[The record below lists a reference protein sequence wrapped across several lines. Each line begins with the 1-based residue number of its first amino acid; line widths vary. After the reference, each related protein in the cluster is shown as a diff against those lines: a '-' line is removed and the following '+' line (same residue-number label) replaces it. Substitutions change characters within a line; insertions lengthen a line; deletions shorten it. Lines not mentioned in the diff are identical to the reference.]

1 MTGAIHQLC
10 AIDALASLHSG
21 PDGLDDAEAA
31 RRLGEFG
38 PNRIERILA
47 ALLELLP
54 RRVEVLRNGS
64 ACHRPIDEVVPLAQ
78 GDVVPADCR
87 LVEAFHVRVNTA
99 TLTGESVPK
108 ARTGDIHRAGVC
120 EQRQPRVRRNLA
132 RLRHRESARVRHR
145 HAHGLCR
152 TNADGRSV
160 PGSLWTSIAA
170 WAAVPDGP
178 CS

>member
-1 MTGAIHQLC
+1 MTGAIHQLS
-10 AIDALASLHSG
+10 AIDALASLNSG

-38 PNRIERILA
+38 PNRVEHVRRALPSLRLLKEFGHFFAIVLWIAAGLSFVADRMDPGQGMARLVRGDLIL
-47 ALLELLP
+47 
-54 RRVEVLRNGS
+54 V
-64 ACHRPIDEVVPLAQ
+64 AQ
-78 GDVVPADCR
+78 GDVVPAD

-108 ARTGDIHRAGVC
+108 ARTADHR
-120 EQRQPRVRRNLA
+120 
-132 RLRHRESARVRHR
+132 RVRHR

>member
-1 MTGAIHQLC
+1 MARGQLDLNC
-10 AIDALASLHSG
+10 HD
-21 PDGLDDAEAA
+21 
-31 RRLGEFG
+31 RRGEFG
-38 PNRIERILA
+38 PNRVERVRRALPSLRLLKEFGHFFAIVLWIAAGLSFVADRMGPGQGMARLVRGDLIL
-47 ALLELLP
+47 
-54 RRVEVLRNGS
+54 V
-64 ACHRPIDEVVPLAQ
+64 AQ
-78 GDVVPADCR
+78 GDVVPAD

-108 ARTGDIHRAGVC
+108 ARTADHR
-120 EQRQPRVRRNLA
+120 
-132 RLRHRESARVRHR
+132 RVRHR